1 LEKNHIISLS
11 TQQADFCILL
21 VSSYSCNYLFISIG
35 YMSTS
40 GIDELT
46 NEAPPAKRART
57 ESNTSANLTSTSPL
71 SASINTSENI
81 LSNGNSGE
89 ISDQQITGKDSS
101 AMSQSFSGIP
111 GLGRIGHAP
120 VTPLKVEESA
130 AKIPAVKDEATIE
143 EPHHEQLSTENG
155 NQEDSKM
162 ANAEPSQENTELT
175 NSAATTKPDFQMQ
188 DEASKLVQRALP
200 PADAV
205 SEIPQGS
212 NTNDKVEGE
221 NLHTKMEVEVEV
233 AQVPVNATTNTEK
246 AAESLPVDHMEHI
259 SPTGMAGVET
269 EMVEAKQASTNST
282 ADTENN
288 PQTHMDDVQT
298 EAVDESS
305 PPELTHA
312 LEALLGGLSE
322 PATSTATA
330 TATETETTLQPTG
343 EEHPEW
349 EIDSSPYE
357 SSSDDSSS
365 DDSSSEDSDEEDG
378 ENSYKLLSPEEQAR
392 ILMEGDGGSDDE
404 GTTKGAKGTGAQ
416 VRTKNEIPEEVIPK
430 PDVTITPEMPIQE
443 LGNVETMVEGVVL
456 IKAKTSGE
464 YRVLREES
472 VLCLEDRSVIGVV
485 SDTLGRVEQPLYCV
499 RFTNAD
505 AIAEAGL
512 SLGTKIFYSEQH
524 STYVFTQALK
534 AYKGSDASNLHDEEV
549 GDEEMEFSDDEA
561 EMEHKRKIK
570 QKRMEKRGGKMQQ
583 NGGSGHSGHPLQQS
597 STPADSA
604 AGLSYDEAEDGP
616 YKPLARPAGFT
627 GGAGEA
633 PQEGSHHNRQ
643 IHRGDHGG
651 RGRGRGRGDRGR
663 GDRGRGRGGGH
674 NDRSKGYSLPAQ
686 MQTNNGFAPP
696 NPSPGGFFNAQ
707 PPLLQGYSPSPQ
719 PYPPNNLYN
728 NANTPQYS
736 PQQPQIWPPYPQNF
750 QQGYQQPFT
759 NPPNAWPGMPP
770 PPPLPSGAFINPA
783 FFNQMT
789 APNQWNQ
796 PGSQNGND
804 RSKP

>member
-1 LEKNHIISLS
+1 
-11 TQQADFCILL
+11 
-21 VSSYSCNYLFISIG
+21 
-35 YMSTS
+35 MSTS

-46 NEAPPAKRART
+46 NEAPPVKRART
-57 ESNTSANLTSTSPL
+57 ESSTSTNSISTSAL
-71 SASINTSENI
+71 SASMNTSDNI
-81 LSNGNSGE
+81 LPNISSGE
-89 ISDQQITGKDSS
+89 TSDQQATGKDSS
-101 AMSQSFSGIP
+101 AMSQTFSGIP

-120 VTPLKVEESA
+120 ATPVKVEESA
-130 AKIPAVKDEATIE
+130 AEVPTVKDEASLEGTR
-143 EPHHEQLSTENG
+143 HEQLPTDNG

-162 ANAEPSQENTELT
+162 ANSEPSQENAEFT
-175 NSAATTKPDFQMQ
+175 NNAATAEPHFEMK
-188 DEASKLVQRALP
+188 DEASNLVQSVSQ
-200 PADAV
+200 PADPV
-205 SEIPQGS
+205 LDIPQES
-212 NTNDKVEGE
+212 NTNEKVEGE
-221 NLHTKMEVEVEV
+221 NAHTEMEVEVE
-233 AQVPVNATTNTEK
+233 ATQVPANAAADTEK
-246 AAESLPVDHMEHI
+246 PAESLSGNHMEHI
-259 SPTGMAGVET
+259 SPTGMAGVQT

-282 ADTENN
+282 ANTEHN
-288 PQTHMDDVQT
+288 PQTHMDGIQT
-298 EAVDESS
+298 DAVDESS

-322 PATSTATA
+322 PAISTATA
-330 TATETETTLQPTG
+330 TAIESTLQPTE

-404 GTTKGAKGTGAQ
+404 GAAKGAKGTGAQ

-597 STPADSA
+597 STPGDSSV
-604 AGLSYDEAEDGP
+604 GLSYDEAEDGP
-616 YKPLARPAGFT
+616 YKTLARPAGYT
-627 GGAGEA
+627 GGAGGEA

-643 IHRGDHGG
+643 NHRGDGG
-651 RGRGRGRGDRGR
+651 RSRGRGRGDRGR
-663 GDRGRGRGGGH
+663 GDRGRGRGVGGH
-674 NDRSKGYSLPAQ
+674 NDRNKGYSLPPQ

-707 PPLLQGYSPSPQ
+707 PPPLLQGYSPSPQ
-719 PYPPNNLYN
+719 PYPQNNLYN

-736 PQQPQIWPPYPQNF
+736 PQQPQMWPPYPQNF

-759 NPPNAWPGMPP
+759 NPPNVWPGMPP

-783 FFNQMT
+783 FFNQMG

-796 PGSQNGND
+796 PGPQNGND
-804 RSKP
+804 RSKQ